1 MADPCFLPA
10 AIEKEHNVGKRIRI
24 SLIAG
29 AVLGVFCI
37 VGGSVR
43 GAGGSDPVLYFLAL
57 WYNRVLMG
65 LAIGLAGGWQLVDRP
80 WNLYLRGAVLG
91 LLVSLAFFLSTGV
104 TDVVSFLAGVVYGVL
119 IDWAAQRWATASRY
133 A

>member
-1 MADPCFLPA
+1 V
-10 AIEKEHNVGKRIRI
+10 KKRLLV

-37 VGGSVR
+37 IGGSVR
-43 GAGGSDPVLYFLAL
+43 GVGGSDPGLYLLGL

-65 LAIGLAGGWQLVDRP
+65 LVIGLAGAWKLVERP
-80 WNLYLRGAVLG
+80 WNPYLRGAVLG
-91 LLVSLAFFLSTGV
+91 LLVSLSFFLSTGA

-119 IDWAAQRWATASRY
+119 IDWAAGRWAAPSRES
-133 A
+133 